1 MKYEEKKVDSTLRKL
16 FARSI
21 LILTWVVFFPAL
33 LTAQIE
39 DFEEDLLGVEIKCEP
54 DSFNTVY
61 DKFKMD
67 SVSGQ
72 QVAIWYSL
80 AQEEYKYENF
90 KRALPYFW
98 RVLMN
103 DNTDK
108 FRIVYSKIANCYF
121 RLNQVDSTLLISYL
135 GLTKYPDYEQLHYW
149 AGLVQDKRGNTRCAI
164 PHYEKM
170 VELSPSNKDYWSKL
184 AELYDRVSDER
195 AVEAQQKVVDLDR
208 SDVETQK
215 ILATLTSKY
224 GGDPLKVL
232 KDAWELDKTNVE
244 TAYRYGKESFEVGK
258 YEEAIEPFKAVL
270 TSDARHVT
278 AMEYLGRSY
287 EAIGQ
292 MNQAIRYYND
302 ILKIEPRSVNVIC
315 LIASIYARQNNFTT
329 ASSYVQRA
337 QRIDP
342 GHGLPF
348 MIMGEIYE
356 NAVTY
361 CSNQR
366 KKRETTYD
374 DKLVYRLATEEYK
387 KASRDPNYV
396 ADASRRV
403 KQLESANLL
412 PTTEDY
418 FMHNNRLNPKEDCY
432 SWAK

>member
-1 MKYEEKKVDSTLRKL
+1 MDSKFRKLLTRSTL
-16 FARSI
+16 I
-21 LILTWVVFFPAL
+21 LIWIILWPGL
-33 LTAQIE
+33 LPAQIE
-39 DFEEDLLGVEIKCEP
+39 DFEEDMLGEEVQCQP

-72 QVAIWYSL
+72 QIAIWYSL
-80 AQEEYKYENF
+80 AQEEYKYDNF

-121 RLNQVDSTLLISYL
+121 RLNQIDSTLLVSYM
-135 GLTKYPDYEQLHYW
+135 GLAKHPDYEQLHYW
-149 AGLVQDKRGNTRCAI
+149 AGLVQDKRGNTLCAI
-164 PHYEKM
+164 PHYENL
-170 VELSPSNKDYWSKL
+170 VGISSNKKEYWSKL
-184 AELYDRVSDER
+184 AELYDRDNDER
-195 AVEAQQKVVDLDR
+195 SVEAQQKVVDLDPG
-208 SDVETQK
+208 DVEAQK
-215 ILATLTSKY
+215 LLAILTSKY

-244 TAYRYGKESFEVGK
+244 TAFRYGKESFEVGK
-258 YEEAIEPFKAVL
+258 YEEAIEPFKAILV
-270 TSDARHVT
+270 TDSRHIN

-287 EAIGQ
+287 EAVGQ
-292 MNQAIRYYND
+292 TNQAIRYYND
-302 ILKIEPRSVNVIC
+302 ILKIEPRSINVIC
-315 LIASIYARQNNFTT
+315 LIASIYARQNNFTG
-329 ASSYVQRA
+329 ARSYVQKA
-337 QRIDP
+337 HRIDP

-356 NAVTY
+356 NSVNY
-361 CSNQR
+361 CANKR

-374 DKLVYRLATEEYK
+374 DKLVYRMATEEYT
-387 KASRDPNYV
+387 KAARDPNYA
-396 ADASRRV
+396 ADANRRQE
-403 KQLESANLL
+403 QLKNANLM

-432 SWAK
+432 SWIK